1 MSYNIQSVELYC
13 KMAKKVDIL
22 HRMDFNALSVQ
33 FIPNF
38 KGSFQECRPPGVTSR
53 QANPY

>member
-1 MSYNIQSVELYC
+1 MQSVELYC
-13 KMAKKVDIL
+13 KMAKKVGIL

-38 KGSFQECRPPGVTSR
+38 KVHFKSVGHLG
-53 QANPY
+53 